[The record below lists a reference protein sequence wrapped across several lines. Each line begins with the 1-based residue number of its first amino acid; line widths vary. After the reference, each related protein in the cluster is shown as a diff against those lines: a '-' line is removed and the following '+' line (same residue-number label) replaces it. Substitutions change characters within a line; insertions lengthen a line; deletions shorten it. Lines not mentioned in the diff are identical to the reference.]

1 MGNGE
6 FFDLIVGL
14 SLFFVVHLFVAKSA
28 LKNNDKESWIVEVA
42 TVVLGF
48 ACFLIMLLCYG
59 YFYDGNFVI
68 WGNNRESTATLVA
81 LIAHIASTGFVIYK
95 FNKNKKKKSSSK

>member
-6 FFDLIVGL
+6 YFDLVVGL
-14 SLFFVVHLFVAKSA
+14 LLFFTIHFFVAKSA
-28 LKNNDKESWIVEVA
+28 LKNNDKESWIVEIA
-42 TVVLGF
+42 TIILGF
-48 ACFLIMLLCYG
+48 ACFLIMLICYG

-81 LIAHIASTGFVIYK
+81 LIVHTASTGYVIYK
-95 FNKNKKKKSSSK
+95 FNKDKNKKSSSK